1 MNNPLVVCALK
12 DEFSIK
18 GSNYDLLYT
27 GVGKVNATI
36 HLTEYLLKKEDQ
48 NTSLIM
54 VQPVQKK

>member
-27 GVGKVNATI
+27 GVGKVNAAI

-54 VQPVQKK
+54 VPPVQKK